1 MENLVPREAYDVD
14 ESGYRERLGMVSG
27 ILFGFAMAVVF
38 LLLTP
43 SMVGFGW
50 RVLIS
55 IWLGALC
62 GAGFGRHFS
71 KRFQKKM
78 SSTIDRLYE
87 GDPSI
92 DAPPSPEK
100 ELRYRLPCSWKRSK
114 NFSVGGVL
122 YVGPMGLLFV
132 PHKMNP
138 PRDSSAFE
146 MPDKSLRLCL
156 SPQAVSGFFKLL
168 VPRPSPV
175 LEAIW
180 PDGRAQFL
188 VPAPNQVLKLLD
200 ERLREVA

>member
-1 MENLVPREAYDVD
+1 MFERFRPY
-14 ESGYRERLGMVSG
+14 SGGR
-27 ILFGFAMAVVF
+27 I
-38 LLLTP
+38 
-43 SMVGFGW
+43 
-50 RVLIS
+50 LIS
-55 IWLGALC
+55 ICLGALC
-62 GAGFGRHFS
+62 GAGFGRNFP
-71 KRFQKKM
+71 KRFQRKM

-92 DAPPSPEK
+92 DVPPSPEK

-132 PHKMNP
+132 PHKMNF

-146 MPDKSLRLCL
+146 MPNESLRLCL
-156 SPQAVSGFFKLL
+156 SPQAVSGFFKFL

-188 VPAPNQVLKLLD
+188 VPAPNQVFKLLD